1 MNKEQMQANA
11 TYSRAINGQSMAND
25 LKVINEFRTRGISAT
40 PRVGTFTRKVWK
52 NVKSRQVQ
60 QGEKGVKVF
69 SFREDK
75 KGNKRPVVAT
85 VFHISQT
92 LPIQ

>member
-1 MNKEQMQANA
+1 MNKEQIQANA
-11 TYSRAINGQSMAND
+11 TYSRAINGQSIAND
-25 LKVINEFRTRGISAT
+25 LKVINEFGSRGISAT
-40 PRVGTFTRKVWK
+40 PRVDTFTRKVWK

-60 QGEKGVKVF
+60 KGQKGVKVV

-75 KGNKRPVVAT
+75 RGNKRPVVAT

-92 LPIQ
+92 LPIH